1 MPRTLVLSRQPL
13 ASRPLQDW
21 LDDTAEGVV
30 LVTTAKA
37 VAGTE
42 AGLAEHFPLHRLVP
56 DYHGWSTEQ
65 YAEEAARAFGAELI
79 ASTSESDV
87 LRAARLRERL
97 GLPGQGVASATAYRD
112 KLVMKRLAAGAGIA
126 VPAHAPVDS
135 PQDLWAFVEHH
146 GLPAVV
152 KPRLGAGAEGVAIL
166 REAADVTAFLA
177 RERESEVP
185 YLPGQWMAESFV
197 AGEFFHVDGIMR
209 DGRVVHAWPG
219 QYSGGLAERIRDQL
233 HVGSVLLGPED
244 ERTAVLLAAA
254 DAVVS
259 ALPAAPLPLAFHLE
273 LWIDASGT
281 PVLCEI
287 ASRAGGALIAEA
299 YETAFGVQL
308 AREGLRAQCGAAL
321 VLDEQPARPAV
332 AVGWVLLPPG
342 HGSFVPPAGP
352 CPVPGAELT
361 LLIEPGAERR
371 GVEHVS
377 DAAAQLFVRAGTAD
391 LVRERLAAAIEWW
404 HEHAAWH

>member
-21 LDDTAEGVV
+21 LDDTADGIV
-30 LVTTAKA
+30 LVTTDKA
-37 VAGTE
+37 VAGADLDT
-42 AGLAEHFPLHRLVP
+42 HFPLHRLVP

-65 YAEEAARAFGAELI
+65 HAEEAAREFGAELI

-112 KLVMKRLAAGAGIA
+112 KLVMKRLAEEAGIA
-126 VPAHAPVDS
+126 VPAYAAVDC
-135 PQDLWAFVEHH
+135 PQDLWAFVETH

-177 RERESEVP
+177 RERDSQVP

-197 AGEFFHVDGIMR
+197 TGEFFHVDGIMR
-209 DGRVVHAWPG
+209 GGRVVHAWPG
-219 QYSGGLAERIRDQL
+219 QYSGGLAERVRDQL
-233 HVGSVLLGPED
+233 HVGSVLLAPED
-244 ERTAVLLAAA
+244 ERTAVLMKAA
-254 DAVVS
+254 DAVIA

-273 LWIDASGT
+273 LWLDPSGT

-299 YETAFGVQL
+299 YELAFGVQL
-308 AREGLRAQCGAAL
+308 AREGLRTQCGSAL
-321 VLDEQPARPAV
+321 TLAEQPPAPAT
-332 AVGWVLLPPG
+332 AVGWVLLTPG
-342 HGSFVPPAGP
+342 QGRFEPPAET

-377 DAAAQLFVRAGTAD
+377 DAAAQLFVLAETAS
-391 LVRERLAAAIEWW
+391 LVRERLAEAVEWW
-404 HEHAAWH
+404 HQHTAWR